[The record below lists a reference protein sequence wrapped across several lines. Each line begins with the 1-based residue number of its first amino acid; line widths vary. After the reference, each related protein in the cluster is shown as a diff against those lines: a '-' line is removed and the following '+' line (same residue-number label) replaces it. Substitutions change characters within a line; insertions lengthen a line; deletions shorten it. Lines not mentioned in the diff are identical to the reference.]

1 MEKYVEQTCI
11 NAAEKI
17 LHQDF
22 SRDEYCL
29 NGASESAICLEN
41 SNGHWDVFL
50 YERNARENEIKH
62 SNIVEALFDM
72 FERLAGK
79 AGADGLKEHFL
90 AAIIGKQTA

>member
-1 MEKYVEQTCI
+1 MEKYVEQTCLK
-11 NAAEKI
+11 AADDI

-29 NGASESAICLEN
+29 NGASECAICLDNKDGQWE
-41 SNGHWDVFL
+41 VFL
-50 YERNARENEIKH
+50 YERNVREHETHH

-79 AGADGLKEHFL
+79 ADADSLKEHFL
-90 AAIIGKQTA
+90 NAVIGKQTA